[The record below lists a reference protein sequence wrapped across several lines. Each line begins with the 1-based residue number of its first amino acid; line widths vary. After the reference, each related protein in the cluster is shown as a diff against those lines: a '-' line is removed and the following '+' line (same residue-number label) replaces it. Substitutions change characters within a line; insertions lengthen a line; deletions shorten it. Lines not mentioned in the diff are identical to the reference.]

1 LLIQEVGRGT
11 AAATAGL
18 RGYRDVVAIGN
29 QRLGIGGD
37 FITTIDG
44 KAVSEPD
51 AITRIIA
58 RKRPG
63 DVVALKIFRDGR
75 TIDVQVK
82 LGEAPEDQF

>member
-1 LLIQEVGRGT
+1 M
-11 AAATAGL
+11 AGL

-37 FITTIDG
+37 FITVIDG
-44 KAVSEPD
+44 KSVSEPD
-51 AITRIIA
+51 AITRVIA

-63 DVVALKIFRDGR
+63 DVVALTIFRDGR
-75 TIDVQVK
+75 TMDVQVK